1 MSVRALKRR
10 LEVLKHQPPKVSK
23 PEAVASG
30 KKLLEAAQEEH
41 AQRKQDT
48 ARNIYDCSYE
58 AAGDMINLGKGR
70 VFTYGGYGTG
80 YRLGAGQ
87 WKYINGKWEKKE

>member
-1 MSVRALKRR
+1 MNVRALKRR

-23 PEAVASG
+23 PEEIVWG
-30 KKLLEAAQEEH
+30 RKLLKAAQEEH
-41 AQRKQDT
+41 ETRKKDT
-48 ARNIYDCSYE
+48 ARNIFDCSYE